1 VLRVPGIFVLPSESE
16 NFPIVLLEA
25 MAAGL
30 AIITTRG
37 TGCAEVVGEAALLVP
52 PKDVA
57 ALRAALC
64 RLLCEPALRAALGA
78 AARRRLTE
86 NFGWPVVA
94 REHVALYQRHAR
106 DARLREVA
114 PG

>member
-1 VLRVPGIFVLPSESE
+1 
-16 NFPIVLLEA
+16 
-25 MAAGL
+25 
-30 AIITTRG
+30 
-37 TGCAEVVGEAALLVP
+37 LVP

-94 REHVALYQRHAR
+94 REYVALYQRHAPE
-106 DARLREVA
+106 AQLQEA
-114 PG
+114 TPG